1 MAISARIE
9 ELERKF
15 NENPRRYF
23 APLANEYRKAGD
35 LTQAISI
42 CRTYVPQ
49 QPAHMSGH
57 IVFGQALFEAGEF
70 EEARGVFESALQ
82 LDPENLIALRHLGD
96 IARERGDLTAA
107 RTWYRRV
114 LDADPRNPE
123 VVSLLSSIDGLPDA
137 QPHRQSSP
145 VEALSGWQDINPER
159 TLELPPTLA
168 TPTPPA
174 VPETITSAPTPV
186 LTPRIERPSA
196 PIDGFFSAESDLEE
210 MKAAPPPSAEEGGM
224 GSGFESME
232 FQAPTR
238 PDRPSPPPIESLPE
252 SDTPQA
258 FVTETMAELYLQQ
271 GFRDEALGVYRQL
284 LAQNPGDDNLRE
296 RVAQLE
302 SGSRSS
308 MSVAA
313 VSDSVIDAARER
325 HGAPAMRSVRAFF
338 GGLAARRVVMH
349 ASGHVTGE
357 HAVAE
362 HVDSEHVDSEHV
374 DSEHVGSEHVDSEHV
389 GSEHDAPERMA
400 PEYETIERRTAE
412 ITTVER
418 TTAYVPPA
426 PVDVQHAAVEPQSH
440 PEADPPAAMMQADP
454 APSHE
459 PPSHEPPADPE
470 PVHETPRAE
479 DHAEPE
485 ADHRDVAGYSD
496 EAFSDD
502 AFGANAFTGG
512 YSPRASGGILAKE
525 DFGSEGLVSRVT
537 EEVDVFGLP
546 LRTEQSEP
554 EPEPPRAEAAPEHEP
569 TPIAAPAAPRNSGQT
584 DASVNGLFAG
594 SNVAATD
601 DAAASTLAGAFG
613 GAQPEAPAP
622 TQERA
627 VRPAKNELSLDT
639 VFRESPSGDGS
650 PTRRESSAFSF
661 DQFFGNDTNTDN
673 VSPIEG
679 AVENHDESTGAETEQ
694 FSSWLSGLK
703 KK

>member
-168 TPTPPA
+168 TPTPT
-174 VPETITSAPTPV
+174 PETITSAPTPV

-232 FQAPTR
+232 FRAPER
-238 PDRPSPPPIESLPE
+238 PDRPSPPPIESVPE

-271 GFRDEALGVYRQL
+271 GFRDEALAVYRQL

-362 HVDSEHVDSEHV
+362 HA
-374 DSEHVGSEHVDSEHV
+374 GP
-389 GSEHDAPERMA
+389 EHDAAEHMA
-400 PEYETIERRTAE
+400 PEHATVEHTTAE
-412 ITTVER
+412 HETVEH
-418 TTAYVPPA
+418 TTAEYVPPA
-426 PVDVQHAAVEPQSH
+426 PVDVQHVA
-440 PEADPPAAMMQADP
+440 PPAAEP
-454 APSHE
+454 EVPSHVE
-459 PPSHEPPADPE
+459 PESHAEPDPPPSHEPPADPE
-470 PVHETPRAE
+470 PAHETPRAE
-479 DHAEPE
+479 H
-485 ADHRDVAGYSD
+485 HDVAGYSD

-554 EPEPPRAEAAPEHEP
+554 EPEPPRAEASPEPEP
-569 TPIAAPAAPRNSGQT
+569 TPVAAPAAPRNSGQT
-584 DASVNGLFAG
+584 DASVNGLFSG
-594 SNVAATD
+594 STVAPTD

-613 GAQPEAPAP
+613 GAQPEAPTP

-639 VFRESPSGDGS
+639 VFRESPSGDGN

-673 VSPIEG
+673 ASPIEG
-679 AVENHDESTGAETEQ
+679 AADNNNTDESAGVETEQ

>member
-137 QPHRQSSP
+137 QAHRQSSP

-168 TPTPPA
+168 TPTP
-174 VPETITSAPTPV
+174 ETIASSTPTPV
-186 LTPRIERPSA
+186 LTPRVERPSA

-238 PDRPSPPPIESLPE
+238 PDRPSPPPIDSAPE

-362 HVDSEHVDSEHV
+362 HAVAEHVDS
-374 DSEHVGSEHVDSEHV
+374 DP
-389 GSEHDAPERMA
+389 DAPEHMA
-400 PEYETIERRTAE
+400 PEHETIERRTAE
-412 ITTVER
+412 ITTVEH

-426 PVDVQHAAVEPQSH
+426 AVDVQHAAVEPQSH
-440 PEADPPAAMMQADP
+440 PEAEPPAAMMHADP

-459 PPSHEPPADPE
+459 PPSQESPADPE
-470 PVHETPRAE
+470 PVHESPRAE
-479 DHAEPE
+479 DDAELE
-485 ADHRDVAGYSD
+485 ADHGDVAGYSD

-512 YSPRASGGILAKE
+512 YAPRASGGILAKE

-554 EPEPPRAEAAPEHEP
+554 EPPRAEASPEPEPEP
-569 TPIAAPAAPRNSGQT
+569 TPVAAPAAPRNSGQT
-584 DASVNGLFAG
+584 DASVNGLFSG
-594 SNVAATD
+594 STVAPTD

-613 GAQPEAPAP
+613 GAQPEAPPPA
-622 TQERA
+622 QERA

-639 VFRESPSGDGS
+639 VFRESSSSDGG

-679 AVENHDESTGAETEQ
+679 AVENHDESAGAETEQ

>member
-96 IARERGDLTAA
+96 IARERGELTAA

-137 QPHRQSSP
+137 QANRPSSP

-159 TLELPPTLA
+159 TLELPQTLA
-168 TPTPPA
+168 TPTPPTPPPA
-174 VPETITSAPTPV
+174 VPDSVSAPTPV
-186 LTPRIERPSA
+186 LTPRVEPRSME
-196 PIDGFFSAESDLEE
+196 GFFSAESDLEE
-210 MKAAPPPSAEEGGM
+210 VKAAAPPPADEGGM
-224 GSGFESME
+224 GSGFETME
-232 FQAPTR
+232 FQAPKR
-238 PDRPSPPPIESLPE
+238 EERPSVPLMEVVTE

-271 GFRDEALGVYRQL
+271 GFRDEALSVYRQL
-284 LAQNPGDDNLRE
+284 LSQNPYDDNLRE
-296 RVAQLE
+296 RVTQLE

-308 MSVAA
+308 VSVAS
-313 VSDSVIDAARER
+313 VSDSVIDAAHER
-325 HGAPAMRSVRAFF
+325 RNAPATRSVRSFF
-338 GGLAARRVVMH
+338 GGLAARRVVAAH
-349 ASGHVTGE
+349 AAPE
-357 HAVAE
+357 HAAADHVEAAHAEAAHAEAAHAEPAHMGAEPHVEAPRHVEAEQHVEAASHVEPEPHVEAEPTPPEAPAEVVAEAVPEPVAE
-362 HVDSEHVDSEHV
+362 HK
-374 DSEHVGSEHVDSEHV
+374 
-389 GSEHDAPERMA
+389 
-400 PEYETIERRTAE
+400 
-412 ITTVER
+412 
-418 TTAYVPPA
+418 
-426 PVDVQHAAVEPQSH
+426 
-440 PEADPPAAMMQADP
+440 
-454 APSHE
+454 
-459 PPSHEPPADPE
+459 
-470 PVHETPRAE
+470 
-479 DHAEPE
+479 AEP
-485 ADHRDVAGYSD
+485 DSDSD

-502 AFGANAFTGG
+502 AFGESAFTG
-512 YSPRASGGILAKE
+512 SFTPRASGGILAKE
-525 DFGSEGLVSRVT
+525 DYGSDSLVSRVT

-546 LRTEQSEP
+546 VRTEKSEP
-554 EPEPPRAEAAPEHEP
+554 EPEAQASAPEP
-569 TPIAAPAAPRNSGQT
+569 VTAPAAPRNSGQT
-584 DASVNGLFAG
+584 DASVNGLFSG
-594 SNVAATD
+594 STVAPTD

-613 GAQPEAPAP
+613 GAQPAEPP
-622 TQERA
+622 QESA
-627 VRPAKNELSLDT
+627 VRPAKTELSLDS
-639 VFRESPSGDGS
+639 VFRESPSDSG

-661 DQFFGNDTNTDN
+661 DQFFGSDANAEN

-679 AVENHDESTGAETEQ
+679 VTNNNNDDSSGVETEQ

>member
-137 QPHRQSSP
+137 QTHRQSSP

-168 TPTPPA
+168 TPTPPTPPA

-284 LAQNPGDDNLRE
+284 LSQNPGDDNLRE

-325 HGAPAMRSVRAFF
+325 QGAPAMRSVRAFF

-349 ASGHVTGE
+349 ASGHTTGE

-362 HVDSEHVDSEHV
+362 QAVAEEVHSEHE
-374 DSEHVGSEHVDSEHV
+374 
-389 GSEHDAPERMA
+389 APEHA
-400 PEYETIERRTAE
+400 TVEHTTAE
-412 ITTVER
+412 HETVEH
-418 TTAYVPPA
+418 TTTEYVPPA
-426 PVDVQHAAVEPQSH
+426 AEPELPSHVEPESH
-440 PEADPPAAMMQADP
+440 AEPDP
-454 APSHE
+454 

-470 PVHETPRAE
+470 PEHEMPRAE
-479 DHAEPE
+479 H
-485 ADHRDVAGYSD
+485 HDVAGYSD

-512 YSPRASGGILAKE
+512 YAPRASGGILAKE

-554 EPEPPRAEAAPEHEP
+554 EPPRAEVSPEPEPEP
-569 TPIAAPAAPRNSGQT
+569 TPVAAPAAPRNSGQT
-584 DASVNGLFAG
+584 DASVNGLFSG
-594 SNVAATD
+594 STVAPTD

-613 GAQPEAPAP
+613 GAQPEAPP
-622 TQERA
+622 TAQERA

-639 VFRESPSGDGS
+639 VFRESSSSDGG

-679 AVENHDESTGAETEQ
+679 AAENTDESAGVETEQ

>member
-96 IARERGDLTAA
+96 IARERGELTAA

-114 LDADPRNPE
+114 LDADPRNTE

-137 QPHRQSSP
+137 QAQRQSSP
-145 VEALSGWQDINPER
+145 MEALSGWQDINPER

-168 TPTPPA
+168 TPAVEPP
-174 VPETITSAPTPV
+174 VQETVASAPTPV
-186 LTPRIERPSA
+186 MTPRVEPPSGPIE
-196 PIDGFFSAESDLEE
+196 GFFSGESDLEQI
-210 MKAAPPPSAEEGGM
+210 KAAPPPAAEEGGM

-232 FQAPTR
+232 FQAPKR
-238 PDRPSPPPIESLPE
+238 EEHPAPVPSDAAPE

-284 LAQNPGDDNLRE
+284 LTQNPYDENLRD

-308 MSVAA
+308 VSVAA
-313 VSDSVIDAARER
+313 VSDSVIDAAHER
-325 HGAPAMRSVRAFF
+325 RNAPTMQSVRAFF
-338 GGLAARRVVMH
+338 GGLAARRVVSHH
-349 ASGHVTGE
+349 AAAPEAVAVESVAADHVE
-357 HAVAE
+357 AE
-362 HVDSEHVDSEHV
+362 HVEAEHIEAEHVAIEHV
-374 DSEHVGSEHVDSEHV
+374 AEDIPEHEHVT
-389 GSEHDAPERMA
+389 
-400 PEYETIERRTAE
+400 PEY
-412 ITTVER
+412 TT
-418 TTAYVPPA
+418 
-426 PVDVQHAAVEPQSH
+426 S
-440 PEADPPAAMMQADP
+440 QA
-454 APSHE
+454 
-459 PPSHEPPADPE
+459 E
-470 PVHETPRAE
+470 PVSQAP
-479 DHAEPE
+479 
-485 ADHRDVAGYSD
+485 SD
-496 EAFSDD
+496 EAYTDD
-502 AFGANAFTGG
+502 AFGANAFSGSFT
-512 YSPRASGGILAKE
+512 PRASGGILAKE
-525 DFGSEGLVSRVT
+525 DYGGDSLVSRVT

-546 LRTEQSEP
+546 VRTEPSEP
-554 EPEPPRAEAAPEHEP
+554 EPEPEPPVAEAPAPRAVAPSTEP
-569 TPIAAPAAPRNSGQT
+569 TPEPEPIAAPAAPRNSGQT
-584 DASVNGLFAG
+584 DSSVNGLFAD
-594 SNVAATD
+594 STVPPSD
-601 DAAASTLAGAFG
+601 EAAASTLAGAFG
-613 GAQPEAPAP
+613 GSQPEAPPQA
-622 TQERA
+622 RA
-627 VRPAKNELSLDT
+627 VRQAKNELSLDT
-639 VFRESPSGDGS
+639 VFREGSGESNPS
-650 PTRRESSAFSF
+650 RRESSAFSF
-661 DQFFGNDTNTDN
+661 DQFFGSDANSENT
-673 VSPIEG
+673 SPIEG
-679 AVENHDESTGAETEQ
+679 VAGNSNDDNGGNETEQ

>member
-96 IARERGDLTAA
+96 IARERGELTAA

-137 QPHRQSSP
+137 ETQPQSSP

-168 TPTPPA
+168 TPTPPS
-174 VPETITSAPTPV
+174 VRETVSSAPTPV
-186 LTPRIERPSA
+186 LTPRVEPISGPIE
-196 PIDGFFSAESDLEE
+196 GFFSGESDLDE
-210 MKAAPPPSAEEGGM
+210 MKAAPPPSADEGGM
-224 GSGFESME
+224 GSGFETME
-232 FQAPTR
+232 FQAPKR
-238 PDRPSPPPIESLPE
+238 EDRPSIPPIEPAPE

-271 GFRDEALGVYRQL
+271 GFRDEALAVYRQL
-284 LAQNPGDDNLRE
+284 LAQNPYDDNLRE
-296 RVAQLE
+296 RVTQLE

-308 MSVAA
+308 FSVAA
-313 VSDSVIDAARER
+313 VSDTVIDAARER
-325 HGAPAMRSVRAFF
+325 RNAPTMRSVRAFF
-338 GGLAARRVVMH
+338 GGLAARRVVAH
-349 ASGHVTGE
+349 
-357 HAVAE
+357 HAVA
-362 HVDSEHVDSEHV
+362 
-374 DSEHVGSEHVDSEHV
+374 
-389 GSEHDAPERMA
+389 DAPLAEERVAEERVAEHEA
-400 PEYETIERRTAE
+400 PEQE
-412 ITTVER
+412 
-418 TTAYVPPA
+418 A
-426 PVDVQHAAVEPQSH
+426 PEHEA
-440 PEADPPAAMMQADP
+440 PEAVVATHHFEQHADP
-454 APSHE
+454 AAQAPVAEPEHE
-459 PPSHEPPADPE
+459 AHVEPE
-470 PVHETPRAE
+470 PTPEVHAETRHEMPHEMPHVTPRAE
-479 DHAEPE
+479 
-485 ADHRDVAGYSD
+485 HRDADAYSD

-502 AFGANAFTGG
+502 AYGANSFTGG
-512 YSPRASGGILAKE
+512 YAPRASGGILAKE
-525 DFGSEGLVSRVT
+525 DFGSDSLVSRVT

-546 LRTEQSEP
+546 VRTEQSEP
-554 EPEPPRAEAAPEHEP
+554 QPPHAAIPETPAEAEAEVV
-569 TPIAAPAAPRNSGQT
+569 AAPAAPRNSGQT
-584 DASVNGLFAG
+584 TADSSVNGLFSG
-594 SNVAATD
+594 STVAPTD
-601 DAAASTLAGAFG
+601 EAAASTLAGAFG
-613 GAQPEAPAP
+613 GIQPEAPP
-622 TQERA
+622 QERA
-627 VRPAKNELSLDT
+627 VRPAATELSLDS
-639 VFRESPSGDGS
+639 VFRESPGDAS

-661 DQFFGNDTNTDN
+661 DQFFGSDSNANN

-679 AVENHDESTGAETEQ
+679 VDGNDDSAGTETEQ

>member
-96 IARERGDLTAA
+96 IARERGELTAA

-137 QPHRQSSP
+137 QAHRQSSP

-168 TPTPPA
+168 TPTPPT
-174 VPETITSAPTPV
+174 VQETVSSAPTPV
-186 LTPRIERPSA
+186 LTPRVEPHSG
-196 PIDGFFSAESDLEE
+196 PMEGFFSAESDLEE
-210 MKAAPPPSAEEGGM
+210 VKAAPPAPAEEGGM

-232 FQAPTR
+232 FQAPR
-238 PDRPSPPPIESLPE
+238 REDHSSVPPMEPAPE

-271 GFRDEALGVYRQL
+271 GFRDEALAVYRQL
-284 LAQNPGDDNLRE
+284 LAQNPHDDNLRE
-296 RVAQLE
+296 RVTQLE

-308 MSVAA
+308 FSVAA

-325 HGAPAMRSVRAFF
+325 RNAPTMRSVRAFF
-338 GGLAARRVVMH
+338 GGLAARRVTAHH
-349 ASGHVTGE
+349 AATEEPVAEHEAAEPVVAEHHVE
-357 HAVAE
+357 HHAEPVAE
-362 HVDSEHVDSEHV
+362 HVPEHV
-374 DSEHVGSEHVDSEHV
+374 
-389 GSEHDAPERMA
+389 A
-400 PEYETIERRTAE
+400 
-412 ITTVER
+412 
-418 TTAYVPPA
+418 PA
-426 PVDVQHAAVEPQSH
+426 PVAEPE
-440 PEADPPAAMMQADP
+440 PEA
-454 APSHE
+454 
-459 PPSHEPPADPE
+459 
-470 PVHETPRAE
+470 
-479 DHAEPE
+479 HAEPE
-485 ADHRDVAGYSD
+485 PAPEVRAEAARAAEAPHADHRDSDAYSD
-496 EAFSDD
+496 EAFSAD

-512 YSPRASGGILAKE
+512 YTARASGGILAKD
-525 DFGSEGLVSRVT
+525 DFGGDSLVSRVT

-546 LRTEQSEP
+546 VRTEQSGP
-554 EPEPPRAEAAPEHEP
+554 ESHQAAPESLHAAPPETPSVAEP
-569 TPIAAPAAPRNSGQT
+569 ETVAAPAAPRNSGQV

-594 SNVAATD
+594 SNVAASD

-613 GAQPEAPAP
+613 GTQPEAP
-622 TQERA
+622 QEERA

-639 VFRESPSGDGS
+639 VFRESPGEAN

-661 DQFFGNDTNTDN
+661 DQFFGSDANADN

-679 AVENHDESTGAETEQ
+679 ANGNDDSAGNETEQ

>member
-96 IARERGDLTAA
+96 IARARGELNAA

-123 VVSLLSSIDGLPDA
+123 VVALLSSIDGLPDSQA
-137 QPHRQSSP
+137 PRQSSP

-168 TPTPPA
+168 TPPAPPPVVEA
-174 VPETITSAPTPV
+174 TPV
-186 LTPRIERPSA
+186 LTPAIEEPPPAA
-196 PIDGFFSAESDLEE
+196 PVATGGMEGFYSAERDLEE
-210 MKAAPPPSAEEGGM
+210 MQAAPPAEAETAM

-232 FQAPTR
+232 FVAPKR
-238 PDRPSPPPIESLPE
+238 EDRPEPPPLEALPE
-252 SDTPQA
+252 SDTPSA

-271 GFRDEALGVYRQL
+271 GFRDEALAVYRQL
-284 LAQNPGDDNLRE
+284 LAQSPHDDSLRE

-308 MSVAA
+308 MSMAE
-313 VSDSVIDAARER
+313 VSDSVIDAANDRR
-325 HGAPAMRSVRAFF
+325 SAPSARTVRSFF
-338 GGLAARRVVMH
+338 SGLAARRVVTHHEAAPASQAPTDVEQHTEFEAEPVH
-349 ASGHVTGE
+349 AEPVHAEPVRTEAVESESVPAEPGHAEPV
-357 HAVAE
+357 HAEPVHAE
-362 HVDSEHVDSEHV
+362 PVHAEPVHAEPVHS
-374 DSEHVGSEHVDSEHV
+374 
-389 GSEHDAPERMA
+389 
-400 PEYETIERRTAE
+400 ETIHTEAISAE
-412 ITTVER
+412 PPAEVGP
-418 TTAYVPPA
+418 PPA
-426 PVDVQHAAVEPQSH
+426 PPAHHDDVH
-440 PEADPPAAMMQADP
+440 
-454 APSHE
+454 
-459 PPSHEPPADPE
+459 
-470 PVHETPRAE
+470 
-479 DHAEPE
+479 
-485 ADHRDVAGYSD
+485 GYSD

-502 AFGANAFTGG
+502 AFGANAFT
-512 YSPRASGGILAKE
+512 STFKPRTSSGVIARE
-525 DFGSEGLVSRVT
+525 DFSSESLVSRVT
-537 EEVDVFGLP
+537 EELDVFGLP

-554 EPEPPRAEAAPEHEP
+554 QPDVETPPAAPPAPASSHEAAPATEG
-569 TPIAAPAAPRNSGQT
+569 SM
-584 DASVNGLFAG
+584 NGLFAG
-594 SNVAATD
+594 SSIAPTD

-613 GAQPEAPAP
+613 GLETPPAEPAP
-622 TQERA
+622 ERGGA
-627 VRPAKNELSLDT
+627 ARPAATELSLDS
-639 VFRESPSGDGS
+639 VFREGPGSGESG
-650 PTRRESSAFSF
+650 RRESSAFSF
-661 DQFFGNDTNTDN
+661 DQFFGSDANAEN

-679 AVENHDESTGAETEQ
+679 TAGSDADSAGVETEQ

>member
-137 QPHRQSSP
+137 QVHRQSSP

-168 TPTPPA
+168 APTPTPPA
-174 VPETITSAPTPV
+174 VPETTASAPTPV
-186 LTPRIERPSA
+186 LTPRVERPSA

-210 MKAAPPPSAEEGGM
+210 MKAAPPPTAEEGGM

-232 FQAPTR
+232 FQAPKR
-238 PDRPSPPPIESLPE
+238 EDRPSPPPIESLPE

-349 ASGHVTGE
+349 ASGHTTGE
-357 HAVAE
+357 HAIAE
-362 HVDSEHVDSEHV
+362 PEASEHVPPEHETV
-374 DSEHVGSEHVDSEHV
+374 EHTTAEN
-389 GSEHDAPERMA
+389 A
-400 PEYETIERRTAE
+400 TIEHAAHE
-412 ITTVER
+412 
-418 TTAYVPPA
+418 YVPPA
-426 PVDVQHAAVEPQSH
+426 PVAVQHVAVEPQSP
-440 PEADPPAAMMQADP
+440 PEAEPPAAMMHADP
-454 APSHE
+454 APTHE
-459 PPSHEPPADPE
+459 PLSHEPPADPE
-470 PVHETPRAE
+470 PVHETP
-479 DHAEPE
+479 HA
-485 ADHRDVAGYSD
+485 DVAGYSD

-502 AFGANAFTGG
+502 AFGANSFTGG
-512 YSPRASGGILAKE
+512 YSPRASGGMLAKE

-546 LRTEQSEP
+546 VRTEQSVP
-554 EPEPPRAEAAPEHEP
+554 EPEPPRAEASPEPEP
-569 TPIAAPAAPRNSGQT
+569 TPVAAPAAPRNSGQT
-584 DASVNGLFAG
+584 DASVNGMFSG
-594 SNVAATD
+594 STVAPTD

-613 GAQPEAPAP
+613 GTQPEAPPA
-622 TQERA
+622 QERA

-639 VFRESPSGDGS
+639 VFRESSSGDGS

-679 AVENHDESTGAETEQ
+679 AAENNNDESAGVETEQ

>member
-137 QPHRQSSP
+137 QAHRQSSP

-168 TPTPPA
+168 TPTPTPPA

-232 FQAPTR
+232 FQAPAR

-349 ASGHVTGE
+349 ASGHTTGE
-357 HAVAE
+357 HAVVEQVHPEHEAPEHATVEHATVEHTTAE
-362 HVDSEHVDSEHV
+362 HE
-374 DSEHVGSEHVDSEHV
+374 
-389 GSEHDAPERMA
+389 
-400 PEYETIERRTAE
+400 
-412 ITTVER
+412 TVEH
-418 TTAYVPPA
+418 TTTEYVPPA
-426 PVDVQHAAVEPQSH
+426 AAPELPSHVEPESH
-440 PEADPPAAMMQADP
+440 AEPDP
-454 APSHE
+454 
-459 PPSHEPPADPE
+459 PPSHEPPAEPE
-470 PVHETPRAE
+470 PEHETPRAE
-479 DHAEPE
+479 HQ
-485 ADHRDVAGYSD
+485 DVAGYSD

-512 YSPRASGGILAKE
+512 YAPRASGGILAKE

-546 LRTEQSEP
+546 VRTEQSEP
-554 EPEPPRAEAAPEHEP
+554 EPEPHRAEASPEPEPEP
-569 TPIAAPAAPRNSGQT
+569 TPVAAPAAPRNSGQT
-584 DASVNGLFAG
+584 DASVNGLFSG
-594 SNVAATD
+594 STVAPTD

-622 TQERA
+622 AQERA

-639 VFRESPSGDGS
+639 VFRESSSSDGG

-679 AVENHDESTGAETEQ
+679 AVENHDESAGAETEQ

>member
-96 IARERGDLTAA
+96 IARERGELTAA

-123 VVSLLSSIDGLPDA
+123 VVALLSSIDGLPDA
-137 QPHRQSSP
+137 QAYRQSSP

-168 TPTPPA
+168 TPTPPSPPPA
-174 VPETITSAPTPV
+174 VADPVTAPTPV
-186 LTPRIERPSA
+186 LTPRVEPHSG
-196 PIDGFFSAESDLEE
+196 PMEGFFSAESDLEE
-210 MKAAPPPSAEEGGM
+210 MKTAPPPAADEGGM
-224 GSGFESME
+224 GSGFETME
-232 FQAPTR
+232 FQAPKR
-238 PDRPSPPPIESLPE
+238 EDHPEVPAMEPPAE

-271 GFRDEALGVYRQL
+271 GFRDEALAVYRQL
-284 LAQNPGDDNLRE
+284 LAQNPHDDNLRE
-296 RVAQLE
+296 RVTQLE

-308 MSVAA
+308 FSVAA

-325 HGAPAMRSVRAFF
+325 RNAPTMRSVRSFF
-338 GGLAARRVVMH
+338 GGLAARRVVSHH
-349 ASGHVTGE
+349 AASEEPVAE
-357 HAVAE
+357 HEAAEPVAEQHAEHVAE
-362 HVDSEHVDSEHV
+362 HV
-374 DSEHVGSEHVDSEHV
+374 
-389 GSEHDAPERMA
+389 AP
-400 PEYETIERRTAE
+400 
-412 ITTVER
+412 
-418 TTAYVPPA
+418 PP
-426 PVDVQHAAVEPQSH
+426 V
-440 PEADPPAAMMQADP
+440 
-454 APSHE
+454 
-459 PPSHEPPADPE
+459 
-470 PVHETPRAE
+470 
-479 DHAEPE
+479 AEPE
-485 ADHRDVAGYSD
+485 PEPEAHTEPEPTREVHAETVPEPPHAEHRDSDAYSD

-502 AFGANAFTGG
+502 AFGANSFTGG
-512 YSPRASGGILAKE
+512 YTARASGGILAKD
-525 DFGSEGLVSRVT
+525 DFGGDSLVSRVT

-546 LRTEQSEP
+546 VRPEQSEP
-554 EPEPPRAEAAPEHEP
+554 EPEPGHEPGPPRAATPETLSVAEPEAV
-569 TPIAAPAAPRNSGQT
+569 AAPAAPRNSGQV
-584 DASVNGLFAG
+584 DASVNGLFSG
-594 SNVAATD
+594 STVAPTD

-613 GAQPEAPAP
+613 GSQPEAPP
-622 TQERA
+622 QERA
-627 VRPAKNELSLDT
+627 VRPATNELSLDS
-639 VFRESPSGDGS
+639 VFRESPSDAN

-661 DQFFGNDTNTDN
+661 DQFFGSDSNADN

-679 AVENHDESTGAETEQ
+679 VDGNDDSAGNETEQ

>member
-96 IARERGDLTAA
+96 IARERGELTAA

-114 LDADPRNPE
+114 LDADPRNAE

-137 QPHRQSSP
+137 QAQRQSSQ

-168 TPTPPA
+168 TPTPPT
-174 VPETITSAPTPV
+174 VEPPVQPPVQETIASAPTPV
-186 LTPRIERPSA
+186 LTPRVEPPSGPIE
-196 PIDGFFSAESDLEE
+196 GFFSGESDLEE
-210 MKAAPPPSAEEGGM
+210 MKAAPPPAAEEGGM

-232 FQAPTR
+232 FQAPHR
-238 PDRPSPPPIESLPE
+238 EEHPAPPPVESAPE

-284 LAQNPGDDNLRE
+284 LAQNPYDDNLRE

-308 MSVAA
+308 ISVAS
-313 VSDSVIDAARER
+313 VSDSVIDAAHER
-325 HGAPAMRSVRAFF
+325 RNAPMMRSVRAFF
-338 GGLAARRVVMH
+338 GGLAARRVVSH
-349 ASGHVTGE
+349 QTAAEPVVADDSHVTEEPVAAE
-357 HAVAE
+357 HAPVDEHGPVAE
-362 HVDSEHVDSEHV
+362 HVPIEEAVVHEH
-374 DSEHVGSEHVDSEHV
+374 
-389 GSEHDAPERMA
+389 APE
-400 PEYETIERRTAE
+400 PE
-412 ITTVER
+412 
-418 TTAYVPPA
+418 
-426 PVDVQHAAVEPQSH
+426 HASEPEH
-440 PEADPPAAMMQADP
+440 I
-454 APSHE
+454 
-459 PPSHEPPADPE
+459 
-470 PVHETPRAE
+470 
-479 DHAEPE
+479 AEPE
-485 ADHRDVAGYSD
+485 PEPEPEPEHVTPEYTTAQDQSY
-496 EAFSDD
+496 SDD
-502 AFGANAFTGG
+502 AFGADAFTG
-512 YSPRASGGILAKE
+512 SFTPRASGGILAKE
-525 DFGSEGLVSRVT
+525 DYGGDSLVSRVT

-554 EPEPPRAEAAPEHEP
+554 EPEPEAPVAEAPAPQAVAPSTEP
-569 TPIAAPAAPRNSGQT
+569 TPEPEPVAAPAAPRNSGQT
-584 DASVNGLFAG
+584 DSSVNGLFAD
-594 SNVAATD
+594 STVAPSD

-613 GAQPEAPAP
+613 GAQSEATP
-622 TQERA
+622 ERA

-639 VFRESPSGDGS
+639 VFREGPGESNPA
-650 PTRRESSAFSF
+650 RRESSAFSF
-661 DQFFGNDTNTDN
+661 DQFFGSDTNAEN

-679 AVENHDESTGAETEQ
+679 VVGNNADDNGGTETEQ

>member
-137 QPHRQSSP
+137 QAHRQSSP

-168 TPTPPA
+168 TPTPTPPA
-174 VPETITSAPTPV
+174 VPETMASAPTPV

-308 MSVAA
+308 MSAAA

-349 ASGHVTGE
+349 ASGHTTGE

-362 HVDSEHVDSEHV
+362 QVHSEHE
-374 DSEHVGSEHVDSEHV
+374 
-389 GSEHDAPERMA
+389 APEHA
-400 PEYETIERRTAE
+400 TVEHTTAE
-412 ITTVER
+412 HETVEH
-418 TTAYVPPA
+418 TTTEYVPPA
-426 PVDVQHAAVEPQSH
+426 AAPELPSHVEPESH
-440 PEADPPAAMMQADP
+440 AEPDP
-454 APSHE
+454 
-459 PPSHEPPADPE
+459 PPSHEPPAEPE
-470 PVHETPRAE
+470 PEHETPRAE
-479 DHAEPE
+479 HQ
-485 ADHRDVAGYSD
+485 DVAGYSD

-512 YSPRASGGILAKE
+512 YAPRASGGILAKE

-546 LRTEQSEP
+546 VRTEQSEP
-554 EPEPPRAEAAPEHEP
+554 EPEPHRAEASPEPEP
-569 TPIAAPAAPRNSGQT
+569 TPVAAPAAPRNSGQT
-584 DASVNGLFAG
+584 DASVNGLFSG
-594 SNVAATD
+594 STVAPTD

-613 GAQPEAPAP
+613 GAQPEAPPPA
-622 TQERA
+622 QERA

-639 VFRESPSGDGS
+639 VFRESSSSDGG

-679 AVENHDESTGAETEQ
+679 AVENHDESAGAETEQ

>member
-232 FQAPTR
+232 FRAPDR
-238 PDRPSPPPIESLPE
+238 PDRPLPPPIESVPE

-349 ASGHVTGE
+349 ASGYAVADQAAAE

-362 HVDSEHVDSEHV
+362 QVHSEHE
-374 DSEHVGSEHVDSEHV
+374 
-389 GSEHDAPERMA
+389 A
-400 PEYETIERRTAE
+400 PEYEAPEHATVEHTTAE
-412 ITTVER
+412 HETVEH
-418 TTAYVPPA
+418 TTAEYVLPA
-426 PVDVQHAAVEPQSH
+426 PADVQHVA
-440 PEADPPAAMMQADP
+440 PPAAESEL
-454 APSHE
+454 PSHVE
-459 PPSHEPPADPE
+459 PESHAEPDPPPSHEPPADPE
-470 PVHETPRAE
+470 PEPETPRAE
-479 DHAEPE
+479 H
-485 ADHRDVAGYSD
+485 HDVAGYSD

-512 YSPRASGGILAKE
+512 YAPRASGGILAKE

-554 EPEPPRAEAAPEHEP
+554 EPEPPRAEASPDPEP
-569 TPIAAPAAPRNSGQT
+569 TPVAAPAAPRNSGQT
-584 DASVNGLFAG
+584 DASVNGLFSG
-594 SNVAATD
+594 STVAPTD

-639 VFRESPSGDGS
+639 VFRESSSGDGN

-679 AVENHDESTGAETEQ
+679 AAENNNNNDESAGVETEQ

>member
-96 IARERGDLTAA
+96 IARERGELTAA

-114 LDADPRNPE
+114 LDADPRNAE
-123 VVSLLSSIDGLPDA
+123 VSGLLSSIDGLPDA
-137 QPHRQSSP
+137 QAQRQSSQ

-168 TPTPPA
+168 TPTPPTVEA
-174 VPETITSAPTPV
+174 SAPTPV
-186 LTPRIERPSA
+186 LTPRVEPRSGPIE
-196 PIDGFFSAESDLEE
+196 GFFSGESDLEE
-210 MKAAPPPSAEEGGM
+210 MKAAPPPAAEDGGM
-224 GSGFESME
+224 GSGFETME
-232 FQAPTR
+232 FQAPKR
-238 PDRPSPPPIESLPE
+238 EEHPAPPPVESTPE

-271 GFRDEALGVYRQL
+271 GFRDEALAVYRQL
-284 LAQNPGDDNLRE
+284 LAQNPYDDNLRE

-308 MSVAA
+308 VSVAS
-313 VSDSVIDAARER
+313 VSDSVIDAAHER
-325 HGAPAMRSVRAFF
+325 RNAPMMRSVRAFF

-349 ASGHVTGE
+349 HAAAEPVVAEPVVAEPAAAEPVAAEPVVAQPVANESAEPVAAEPVAPEPVAAE
-357 HAVAE
+357 HAVDEPIAAEE
-362 HVDSEHVDSEHV
+362 HVEHVT
-374 DSEHVGSEHVDSEHV
+374 
-389 GSEHDAPERMA
+389 
-400 PEYETIERRTAE
+400 PEY
-412 ITTVER
+412 TTS
-418 TTAYVPPA
+418 
-426 PVDVQHAAVEPQSH
+426 HA
-440 PEADPPAAMMQADP
+440 
-454 APSHE
+454 
-459 PPSHEPPADPE
+459 
-470 PVHETPRAE
+470 
-479 DHAEPE
+479 
-485 ADHRDVAGYSD
+485 D
-496 EAFSDD
+496 ESYSDD
-502 AFGANAFTGG
+502 AFGGDAFTG
-512 YSPRASGGILAKE
+512 SFTPRASGGILAKE
-525 DFGSEGLVSRVT
+525 DYGGESLVSRVT

-546 LRTEQSEP
+546 VRTEQSEP
-554 EPEPPRAEAAPEHEP
+554 EPEPEPEPRHEQEAPAPHSVAPSTEP
-569 TPIAAPAAPRNSGQT
+569 TPEPEPVAPAAPRNSGQT
-584 DASVNGLFAG
+584 DASVNGLFADA
-594 SNVAATD
+594 SVPPSD
-601 DAAASTLAGAFG
+601 EAAASTLASAFG
-613 GAQPEAPAP
+613 GSEPAP
-622 TQERA
+622 PPERA
-627 VRPAKNELSLDT
+627 VRQAKNELSLDT
-639 VFRESPSGDGS
+639 VFREGPGESNPA
-650 PTRRESSAFSF
+650 RRESSAFSF
-661 DQFFGNDTNTDN
+661 DQFFGSDTNTEN

-679 AVENHDESTGAETEQ
+679 VVGNSADDNGGTETEQ